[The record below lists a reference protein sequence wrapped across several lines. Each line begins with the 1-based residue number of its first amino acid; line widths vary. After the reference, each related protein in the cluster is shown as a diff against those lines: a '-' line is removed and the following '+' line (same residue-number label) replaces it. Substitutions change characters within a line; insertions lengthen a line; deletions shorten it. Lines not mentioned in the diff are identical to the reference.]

1 MVQGMSNQFGDL
13 QDELDPD
20 DIIGIIKIKE
30 GLFIADQI
38 GSQVT
43 KHFPAT
49 FFSNEFKSRSKPL
62 NCEFYPHFIWISLAN
77 FTL

>member
-1 MVQGMSNQFGDL
+1 MVQGMSNQFGDM

-38 GSQVT
+38 GSQVCLLP
-43 KHFPAT
+43 HFPAT
-49 FFSNEFKSRSKPL
+49 F
-62 NCEFYPHFIWISLAN
+62 
-77 FTL
+77 